1 MLAHPQAAIAEYAGM
16 VPDEKIY
23 YFTEKSKKEEMKGD
37 ICT

>member
-1 MLAHPQAAIAEYAGM
+1 M
-16 VPDEKIY
+16 VPDEMIY